1 MRSFRKPLAVVVA
14 TLPLVLASCLSNPAS
29 SSPTTAASVTTTTLG
44 PAETT
49 TTSKSGLVP
58 ALYAPNPKVTV
69 TPSDDLTNGQKVV
82 VSVTG
87 FDSGGTFSISECA
100 SASDANSA
108 GCGRQLAAQPF
119 GVINN
124 TKGVGSY
131 PFTVSASAA
140 TKPYNKARVQ
150 CTNQCVIVATVGI
163 GYGFAYAPIEFAV
176 G

>member
-1 MRSFRKPLAVVVA
+1 MTITIVV
-14 TLPLVLASCLSNPAS
+14 TLPVVLASCSS
-29 SSPTTAASVTTTTLG
+29 GSVGSSPRTTASVTTTTVI

-58 ALYAPNPKVTV
+58 ALYAPDPKVTV
-69 TPSDDLTNGQKVV
+69 TPSRNLRNGQKVT

-87 FDSGGTFSISECA
+87 FDSGGKFFLSECA
-100 SASDANSA
+100 SASDVNSA
-108 GCGRQLAAQPF
+108 GCGPGLAGQPF

-131 PFTVSASAA
+131 PFAVSAAA
-140 TKPYNKARVQ
+140 AAKPEGKATVQ

-163 GYGFAYAPIEFAV
+163 GYGFAYAPIGFNNR
-176 G
+176 